1 MFVTHVVLKVRP
13 SKRPE
18 ALSTIR
24 QLMRTMRSWSSCESC
39 RFFAAIDD
47 DTSLVLVSEWKS
59 RAALEGLL
67 ASQEFLVLRGMR
79 MLLQHDPQMIVDEV
93 GARKILVLDG

>member
-1 MFVTHVVLKVRP
+1 MFVAHVVLKVRP

-18 ALSTIR
+18 ALSAIR
-24 QLMRTMRSWSSCESC
+24 ELMRGLRAWPNCESC

-47 DTSLVLVSEWKS
+47 DTSLVLVSEWNS
-59 RAALEGLL
+59 RAALEKLL

-79 MLLQHDPQMIVDEV
+79 MLLQRDPEVIVDEV